1 MGVYEQI
8 TYYSS
13 IASGVLLVV
22 SEILPYVKVI
32 EGNGLIDMLLRNIN
46 NIKNKKNNNYEVIPD
61 VISNENNNSAIDNVE
76 VGVQFDDNTRNKIL
90 QERIEKLS
98 KHIYEL
104 KECLDKLK

>member
-13 IASGVLLVV
+13 IASGVLLVI
-22 SEILPYVKVI
+22 SEILPYIKAV
-32 EGNGLIDMLLRNIN
+32 EGNGLIDILVR
-46 NIKNKKNNNYEVIPD
+46 NIKNNNNKTNSYEVIPD
-61 VISNENNNSAIDNVE
+61 VVFNENNNSTIDNVE